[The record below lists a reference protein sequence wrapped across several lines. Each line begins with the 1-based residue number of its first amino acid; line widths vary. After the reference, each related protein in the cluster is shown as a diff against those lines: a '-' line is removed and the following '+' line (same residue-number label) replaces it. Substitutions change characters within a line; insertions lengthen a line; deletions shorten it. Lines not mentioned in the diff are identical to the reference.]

1 MYTVHILNSDR
12 KLICQPGENLLQLLQ
27 KHALAP
33 DAPCGGKGS
42 CGKCRVTVDG
52 KECLACQTPVDRD
65 MRVELPAA
73 AKADIL
79 TRAIDVET
87 KSDDGSRYA
96 LAFDI

>member
-52 KECLACQTPVDRD
+52 IRH
-65 MRVELPAA
+65 
-73 AKADIL
+73 
-79 TRAIDVET
+79 
-87 KSDDGSRYA
+87 
-96 LAFDI
+96 